1 MEQATATRRVRE
13 VDEQPLQFISTSNSD
28 APAVDLLNKLMSIA
42 IDHEVSDIHFEWFET
57 EMIVRFRHNG
67 DLQEVQRVSL
77 EMASSFNDKIRMK
90 ARFSMV
96 ERQLPHDGKIRFKS
110 LESGKVV
117 DLRIS
122 ILPTTHGDSIVCRV
136 LDGAKNLQTLDA
148 IEMDADIKEAM
159 REVISKPQG
168 LFLVTGPTGSGKTTT
183 LYGIILTLR
192 TPLNKINT
200 VEDPVEYQLDGI
212 CQSEVNLKMGFAQA
226 LRSMLRQDPDVILV
240 GEIRDGETAG
250 VAVQAALTGHL
261 VLSTL
266 HTNSAVITL
275 SRLLDLQVNPNALA
289 AGLGAVCAQRLIPI
303 LCEHCREPYEPDDF
317 ERSHLVRHGVEA
329 PSLIY
334 RAHGAGCEHCIA
346 GYRSRKAVIEMFTAT
361 PAVRIAIEASDIH
374 ALRKAAEAQPYYR
387 TLETA
392 AVREVA
398 RGVTSFEGANRAVG
412 T

>member
-1 MEQATATRRVRE
+1 M
-13 VDEQPLQFISTSNSD
+13 
-28 APAVDLLNKLMSIA
+28 
-42 IDHEVSDIHFEWFET
+42 

-67 DLQEVQRVSL
+67 DLQAVRRVGL

-110 LESGKVV
+110 LQSGKIV

-122 ILPTTHGDSIVCRV
+122 VLPTTHGDSIVCRV
-136 LDGAKNLQTLDA
+136 LDGAKNLQTLDQ

-183 LYGIILTLR
+183 LYGVILTLR
-192 TPLNKINT
+192 SPLNKINT
-200 VEDPVEYQLDGI
+200 VEDPVEYQLEGI
-212 CQSEVNLKMGFAQA
+212 CQSEVNLKMGFAEA

-240 GEIRDGETAG
+240 GEIRDGETAS
-250 VAVQAALTGHL
+250 VAVQAALTGHI

-266 HTNSAVITL
+266 HTNSALITL
-275 SRLLDLQVNPNALA
+275 SRLLDLRVNPNALA
-289 AGLGAVCAQRLIPI
+289 AALGGVCAQRLIPI
-303 LCEHCREPYEPDDF
+303 LCEHCREPYVPDEF
-317 ERSHLVRHGVEA
+317 ESSQFARHGVDV
-329 PSLIY
+329 PSHIF
-334 RAHGAGCEHCIA
+334 RAHAEGCEHCIA

-361 PAVRIAIEASDIH
+361 PAVRLAIEASDIH
-374 ALRKAAEAQPYYR
+374 ALRRAVEEQPYYR
-387 TLETA
+387 TLQSA
-392 AVREVA
+392 AMREVA
-398 RGVTSFEGANRAVG
+398 GGVTSFEGANRAVG